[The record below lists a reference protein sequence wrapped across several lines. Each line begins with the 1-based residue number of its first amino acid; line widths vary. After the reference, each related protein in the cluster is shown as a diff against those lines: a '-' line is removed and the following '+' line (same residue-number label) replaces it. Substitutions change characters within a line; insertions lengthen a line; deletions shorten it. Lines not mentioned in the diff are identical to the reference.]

1 MSGTSELRRD
11 PAGGHWVI
19 IAPER
24 AKRPDEFEPRPLFR
38 LAGSSD
44 ACPFCSGRED
54 RTPPEVAAVRRPGS
68 RPDGPGWSVR
78 VVPNK
83 YPAVS
88 RADGAEGKKNGGLF
102 QSLEGIGVHEV
113 VIEAPGHDAGFSSL
127 SPTAAGAVVRTWRD
141 RLRALENDAPSAYV
155 QLFKNHGREAGASLS
170 HPHSQI
176 VALPVVP
183 LRVREEIDAAVRFR
197 ASHGTC
203 LHCRVLAEETE
214 RGRRIVLADADHVV
228 TAPYASRFP
237 YEMHVHPRRHAA
249 RFADIGG
256 GEAETLGLL
265 LRDVLG
271 RLRRSLDD
279 PPFNLIL
286 HQSPPARGTD
296 PSAEEES
303 LAYHWHF
310 EILPVL
316 TRVAGFEW
324 GTGIHINPVPPEAA
338 AALLGRDSA

>member
-1 MSGTSELRRD
+1 MNGTSELRRD

-24 AKRPDEFEPRPLFR
+24 AKRPDEFEARPLLR
-38 LAGSSD
+38 TAGSSA

-54 RTPPEVAAVRRPGS
+54 RTPPEVAAVRPPGS
-68 RPDGPGWSVR
+68 RADGPGWSVR

-83 YPAVS
+83 FPAVARS
-88 RADGAEGKKNGGLF
+88 DGPAGLRGGGLF
-102 QSLEGIGVHEV
+102 QSLEGVGVHEV
-113 VIEAPGHDAGFSSL
+113 VIEAPGHDADFSSL
-127 SPTAAGAVVRTWRD
+127 SPAAAGAVVRMWRD
-141 RLRALENDAPSAYV
+141 RLRALENESPSAYV
-155 QLFKNHGREAGASLS
+155 QLFKNHGREAGASLA

-197 ASHGTC
+197 AAHGAC
-203 LHCRVLAEETE
+203 LHCRVLAEETAA
-214 RGRRIVLADADHVV
+214 GRRMILADADHAV

-249 RFADIGG
+249 RFTDIGD
-256 GEAETLGLL
+256 GEAESLGLL
-265 LRDVLG
+265 LRTVLG

-286 HQSPPARGTD
+286 HQLPAAQRTD
-296 PSAEEES
+296 SSAEEES

-324 GTGIHINPVPPEAA
+324 GTGIHINPIPPETA